1 MKRILQEPLVH
12 FLLLGGLIFVLYG
25 FLNRNNENPESN
37 TIIIQD
43 SDVVRLTKAYQQ
55 SWNKTPD
62 AATLKDLIE
71 NEVESEMLYREALR
85 LNLDHNDEIIR
96 RRLKQKY
103 EFLVKDLAVSSTPTE
118 EELRQF
124 YKENP
129 ANYQSS
135 VRLSFHQI
143 YFSPD
148 LRSNPLKD
156 ANAFYEQVKSKAIED
171 IEVSKEGDAF
181 HLQSYY
187 ANRDFASVRQVFGK
201 DFANTIF
208 EKPQS
213 AWLTPVSSGY
223 GVHIVYVSDISDGA
237 VIDFENVK
245 EQVLQD
251 WQQEKLA
258 VYNKNLLDNLTKQYE
273 IVYDLNE
280 YEELVD

>member
-1 MKRILQEPLVH
+1 MKRMLKEPLIH

-43 SDVVRLTKAYQQ
+43 SDVLRLTKAYQQ

-71 NEVESEMLYREALR
+71 NEIESEMLYREALR

-103 EFLVKDLAVSSTPTE
+103 EFLVKDLAVSSAPTDA
-118 EELRQF
+118 ELEAF

-129 ANYQSS
+129 SNYQSS
-135 VRLSFHQI
+135 ERLSFHQI

-148 LRSNPLKD
+148 LRSNPLED
-156 ANAFYEQVKSKAIED
+156 AKAFYEKIKTKSIEE
-171 IEVSKEGDAF
+171 IEVSKSGDAF
-181 HLQSYY
+181 HLQHYY
-187 ANRDFASVRQVFGK
+187 ANRDFASTRQVFGK
-201 DFANTIF
+201 DFANAIF
-208 EKPQS
+208 EKPQMG
-213 AWLTPVSSGY
+213 WLTPVASGY
-223 GVHIVYVSDISDGA
+223 GIHLVYISNITKGE
-237 VIDFENVK
+237 VIAFETVK
-245 EQVLQD
+245 EEVLQD
-251 WQQEKLA
+251 WQQAKLA

-280 YEELVD
+280 YEELVK